1 VANTHVI
8 AQQVIRASCSL
19 THRPCPTVIPLLK
32 TVGRDKVL
40 PDKLVPFLKHAIKL
54 LEEHGD
60 DLLVRPDEDDA
71 QQHMDAVR
79 GLLRNI
85 TPMADTAAVLQC
97 PLSDEVQM
105 SLALACAKE
114 RDHIVE
120 GLGCNRVLTDARPH
134 LEHLALLQDA
144 LRLPDL
150 VEMYFDAMK
159 KIRGQAE
166 QRRTMALE
174 ALEAHLFPQV
184 CKPLNRAF
192 SDCPKRICTLLV
204 QRVSPETG
212 SELPVDL
219 QLQLDIH

>member
-1 VANTHVI
+1 
-8 AQQVIRASCSL
+8 
-19 THRPCPTVIPLLK
+19 
-32 TVGRDKVL
+32 VL
-40 PDKLVPFLKHAIKL
+40 PDKLVPFLKHAINL
-54 LEEHGD
+54 LNQHGD

-71 QQHMDAVR
+71 QQRMNAVR

-97 PLSDEVQM
+97 PLSDEVQK

-120 GLGCNRVLTDARPH
+120 GLNCNQVLTDARPH

-150 VEMYFDAMK
+150 EEIYFDAMK

-174 ALEAHLFPQV
+174 ALKARLFSQV
-184 CKPLNRAF
+184 CKPLNLAF
-192 SDCPKRICTLLV
+192 SYCLNRICTSLV
-204 QRVSPETG
+204 
-212 SELPVDL
+212 
-219 QLQLDIH
+219 